1 MSTTPREQPGRRA
14 KDGSAAPAGQYNALT
29 PDIVRQLQ
37 EIVGQR
43 YVIHGDAEKLQPY
56 SHDEVPDPEYA
67 HMPDCVVRPESTEQI
82 AAIMALATR
91 HRIPVTPRGAG
102 SGLSGGAVPIYG
114 GIVLLCDR
122 MNRIIEVDPQN
133 MVVVAQPGVVTN
145 EINDAVREHGLFYAG
160 YPMSVE
166 TCYVGGN
173 VAENAGGGKA
183 VKYGVTGRYVLGLEL
198 VTPKGEIV
206 RLGGKLVKNVTGY
219 DLIQL
224 MVGSE
229 GTLGVFTEIT
239 LKLMPLPK
247 ASVDLLVL
255 FGTAEEAIESVP
267 AIMTTAGVIPTSLEF
282 MDRTSVQAA
291 CEYLNES
298 IPYQQAGAML
308 IASVDGPDEEH
319 VRQDYEAI
327 GELCLQRGAME
338 VYVADNFTTSE
349 RIWSVRRNIPEAFAI
364 VSPHQ
369 ANEDLV
375 VPTAAIPKLLEAMLK
390 LSEKYGVTIPS
401 YGHAGD
407 GNLHTRIIK
416 NPDWPLDKWR
426 KTLPLVL
433 EELYHAT
440 AELGGRISGEH
451 GVGHKRKPYLSM
463 FLSKQALEM
472 MRAIKRAI
480 DPQNILNPG
489 KILDS

>member
-1 MSTTPREQPGRRA
+1 MSEKSPGHPE
-14 KDGSAAPAGQYNALT
+14 APAGRYNPLT
-29 PDIVRQLQ
+29 PDIVRQLSG
-37 EIVGQR
+37 IVGDR
-43 YVIHGDAEKLQPY
+43 YVVYGDAEKLQPF
-56 SHDEVPDPEYA
+56 SHDEIPDPEYA
-67 HMPDCVVRPESTEQI
+67 HMPDCLVRPESAGQI
-82 AAIMALATR
+82 AEIMKLATR

-102 SGLSGGAVPIYG
+102 SGLSGGAVPIHG

-122 MNRIIEVDPQN
+122 MNRILEVDPDN
-133 MVVVAQPGVVTN
+133 MIVVVQPGVVTN
-145 EINDAVREHGLFYAG
+145 DINEAVREHGLFYAG

-166 TCYVGGN
+166 TCYIGGN

-198 VTPKGEIV
+198 VTPSGEMV

-219 DLIQL
+219 DLVQL

-229 GTLGVFTEIT
+229 GTLGIFTEIT

-255 FGTAEEAIESVP
+255 FGTAEEAIETVP

-308 IASVDGPDEEH
+308 IVSVDGPDEH
-319 VRQDYEAI
+319 QVLQDYEAI
-327 GELCLQRGAME
+327 GELCLQRGAIE

-375 VPTAAIPKLLEAMLK
+375 VPTAAIPKLLEAMRTLAD
-390 LSEKYGVTIPS
+390 KYGVTIPS

-407 GNLHTRIIK
+407 GNLHTRIVK
-416 NPDWPLDKWR
+416 NPDWSLQQWKQ
-426 KTLPLVL
+426 TLPQVL
-433 EELYHAT
+433 EELYRAT
-440 AELGGRISGEH
+440 AALGGRISGEH
-451 GVGHKRKPYLSM
+451 GIGHKRKAYLPL
-463 FLSKQALEM
+463 FLSDDALEM
-472 MRAIKRAI
+472 MRRVKRAL

-489 KILDS
+489 KIVDI